1 MGATKGPR
9 TRQLTT
15 IGALLRYSEP
25 KLKTQPAGFHRPL
38 GNAIFGLLI
47 STHKSG
53 VCIPTA

>member
-25 KLKTQPAGFHRPL
+25 KLKTQPAGFH
-38 GNAIFGLLI
+38 
-47 STHKSG
+47 
-53 VCIPTA
+53 